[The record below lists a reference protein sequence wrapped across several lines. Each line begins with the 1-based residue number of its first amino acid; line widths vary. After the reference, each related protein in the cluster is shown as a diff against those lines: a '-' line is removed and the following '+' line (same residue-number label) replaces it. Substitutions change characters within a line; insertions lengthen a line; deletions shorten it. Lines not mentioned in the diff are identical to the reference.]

1 MHYRMIFRSTEPDA
15 EADFG
20 HIHGYIHVDA
30 EGGYPK
36 ALIAPTSSGI
46 RRGLI
51 LLWQHPNR
59 IGFPFDVLRK
69 DEQARC
75 SDPRNERHNA
85 YTEIL
90 HREPIYYM
98 LRGE

>member
-36 ALIAPTSSGI
+36 ALSAYEFGNPSRPHFIMTAPELYWI
-46 RRGLI
+46 
-51 LLWQHPNR
+51 P
-59 IGFPFDVLRK
+59 V
-69 DEQARC
+69 
-75 SDPRNERHNA
+75 
-85 YTEIL
+85 
-90 HREPIYYM
+90 
-98 LRGE
+98 